1 MASSQAVAEPVS
13 TGLLERSTGYRRAER
28 DASEDLVGRSEREAL
43 RRRLFEMILRNEQLR
58 RARPR

>member
-13 TGLLERSTGYRRAER
+13 TGLPAFPTGRRRAEIG
-28 DASEDLVGRSEREAL
+28 ASEDLVRESEREAL

-58 RARPR
+58 TARPR